1 VSGGT
6 ISGPTTLDL
15 QEEPL
20 VHTQTRRSP
29 VARILAALAALIVIP
44 VTLAVSTSSAGA
56 ASSNT
61 LTVKAGEYTYVLKG
75 SPKAGWTQI
84 NFENTGVEDH
94 MMAVFKLKKGTTASA
109 LKKAIASTDGSGFDA
124 IADTTNGDP
133 TLAGTPGVLGPK
145 QKTTTLTK
153 IPAGTYGIVC
163 FVAAPDGSPHAAHG
177 MYKIFTVAG
186 KSKFKPPT
194 DGVADVSMTDTAIT
208 VPSGE
213 APRSV
218 TLKVTNTGTKPHDL
232 QLVKL
237 AAGKTLDEAKAYFDQ
252 LINTGKAPEGDAPG
266 ALVGG
271 VQGVAPNGGV
281 SYVEWSL
288 PAGTYGYVSTEG
300 DAPNDDYT
308 AGLHGTFTIK

>member
-56 ASSNT
+56 ARSNT

-94 MMAVFKLKKGTTASA
+94 MMAVLKLKKGTTTAA
-109 LKKAIASTDGSGFDA
+109 LKKAIASTDDSAFNA
-124 IADTTNGDP
+124 IADTSTGDP
-133 TLAGTPGVLGPK
+133 TLPGTPALLGPG

-163 FVAAPDGSPHAAHG
+163 FVTAPDGSPHAAHG
-177 MYKIFTVAG
+177 MYKIFTVKG
-186 KSKFKPPT
+186 KSNLKPPT
-194 DGVADVSMTDTAIT
+194 DGVAEVSLSDTAIT
-208 VPSGE
+208 APTGD
-213 APRSV
+213 APRSATV
-218 TLKVTNTGTKPHDL
+218 KVTNTGTKPHDL

-237 AAGKTLDEAKAYFDQ
+237 ADGKTLDEAKAYFDT
-252 LINTGKAPEGDAPG
+252 LIGTGKAPEGDAPG
-266 ALVGG
+266 TLVGG
-271 VQGVAPNGGV
+271 VEGVAPNGGV
-281 SYVEWSL
+281 AYVEWTL
-288 PAGTYGYVSTEG
+288 PAGTYGYLSTEG

-308 AGLHGTFTIK
+308 AGLHGTFTVK